1 MKREDITKLFPDATK
16 DQIDQILNINGA
28 DIAKAKGEA
37 DKAKGDLETYRADL
51 ETAQKRIQEL
61 EKAGNDLQAAKE
73 RATALETELNGLK
86 DANRIR
92 DIRAAVA
99 KETGVPMELLTADS
113 EDACKAQAK
122 GIQDYAK
129 GGNYPEVKDG
139 GETPTPATTGTAG
152 AWQNLISQINSNS
165 N

>member
-16 DQIDQILNINGA
+16 DQIDKIMNLNGE
-28 DIAKAKGEA
+28 DIS
-37 DKAKGDLETYRADL
+37 KAKGDAEKTQGDLDTYRADL

-61 EKAGNDLQAAKE
+61 EKAGNDLQAAKD
-73 RATALETELNGLK
+73 RAAALETELNGLK

-122 GIQDYAK
+122 GIMDYAK
-129 GGNYPEVKDG
+129 GGNYPDVRDG
-139 GETPTPATTGTAG
+139 GETPPPTGTAG
-152 AWQNLISQINSNS
+152 AWQSLISQINQN
-165 N
+165 

>member
-37 DKAKGDLETYRADL
+37 EKAKGDLDTYRADL

-61 EKAGNDLQAAKE
+61 EKAGTDLQAAKE

-122 GIQDYAK
+122 GIMDYAK
-129 GGNYPEVKDG
+129 GGNYPDVRDG
-139 GETPTPATTGTAG
+139 GETPPPTPTGTAG
-152 AWQNLISQINSNS
+152 AWQSLISQINQN
-165 N
+165 

>member
-1 MKREDITKLFPDATK
+1 MKRTDITTIFPEATK
-16 DQIDQILNINGA
+16 EQIDQLLDLNGA

-37 DKAKGDLETYRADL
+37 DKAKGDLDTYRADL

-129 GGNYPEVKDG
+129 SGNYPDVRDG
-139 GETPTPATTGTAG
+139 GETPPPTPTGTAG
-152 AWQNLISQINSNS
+152 AWQNLISQINQN
-165 N
+165 

>member
-1 MKREDITKLFPDATK
+1 MKRTDITTIFPEATK
-16 DQIDQILNINGA
+16 EQIDQLLDLNGE

-37 DKAKGDLETYRADL
+37 DKAKGDLDTYRADL

-129 GGNYPEVKDG
+129 SGNYPDVRDG
-139 GETPTPATTGTAG
+139 GETPPPTPTGTAG
-152 AWQNLISQINSNS
+152 AWQNLLSQINQN
-165 N
+165 

>member
-16 DQIDQILNINGA
+16 DQIDKIMNLNGE
-28 DIAKAKGEA
+28 DIS
-37 DKAKGDLETYRADL
+37 KAKGDAEKTKGDLDTYRADL

-61 EKAGNDLQAAKE
+61 EKAGNDLQAAKD
-73 RATALETELNGLK
+73 RAAALETELNGLK

-122 GIQDYAK
+122 GIMDYAK
-129 GGNYPEVKDG
+129 GGNYPDVRDG
-139 GETPTPATTGTAG
+139 GETPPPTPTGTAG
-152 AWQNLISQINSNS
+152 AWQSLISQINQN
-165 N
+165 

>member
-16 DQIDQILNINGA
+16 DQIDQIMNLNGA
-28 DIAKAKGEA
+28 DIS
-37 DKAKGDLETYRADL
+37 KAKGDAEKTKGDLDTYRADL

-61 EKAGNDLQAAKE
+61 EKAGNDLQAAKD

-122 GIQDYAK
+122 GIMDYAK
-129 GGNYPEVKDG
+129 GGSYPDVRDG
-139 GETPTPATTGTAG
+139 GETPPPTPTGTAG
-152 AWQNLISQINSNS
+152 AWQSVISQINQN
-165 N
+165 